1 MRSKASLRAT
11 VLNSTTGSAFEFCCS
26 VYKQTDQHSWLW
38 SQQEKHIHQFSHISK
53 LTMIATK
60 WCLPGIR
67 QKGINE
73 IFIDEK
79 HDHLSD
85 HQRPAN
91 LGPDY
96 YVTSQIAWFST
107 CDVAWSLTAYFRAPR
122 PLARWLFI
130 RKQIKM
136 KIRET
141 LCRIPRYMLR
151 SQNQALK
158 AHFNLIHALKG
169 VSTC

>member
-91 LGPDY
+91 LGPDC
-96 YVTSQIAWFST
+96 YVTWQIAWFST
-107 CDVAWSLTAYFRAPR
+107 CDVAWSLGPSATC
-122 PLARWLFI
+122 
-130 RKQIKM
+130 
-136 KIRET
+136 T
-141 LCRIPRYMLR
+141 LVVYQKTNKDENTRNTL
-151 SQNQALK
+151 QNSEVHATFSESGLK
-158 AHFNLIHALKG
+158 SAF
-169 VSTC
+169 